1 MEVSMPPRNC
11 FLVAVV
17 LVSASLAVTQGMDAK
32 GRKLSAEYGSFEASG
47 DWEEAYAT
55 FYGGSD
61 ASGTMAGACGY
72 GDLYSQGYGTN
83 TAALSTALFNSGKTC
98 GACFELACRSDLDPD
113 WCLPGSQSIII
124 TATNFCP
131 PNYALSNDNG
141 GWCNPPRRHFDMAQP
156 AFEQIARYKGGIV
169 PVKYRRVPCEKKGG
183 VRFTI
188 NGNPNFN
195 LVLLTNVGGS
205 GDVVDVAVKGSNTGW
220 IPMQRNWGQNWQC
233 NSKLVGQSL
242 AFRVTTDDGRTVTA
256 YDVAPADW
264 RFGQTFEGLQF

>member
-1 MEVSMPPRNC
+1 MEASMPPRNC
-11 FLVAVV
+11 FFVVVV
-17 LVSASLAVTQGMDAK
+17 LGFASLAVTQGMNAK

-72 GDLYSQGYGTN
+72 GDLYSQGDGTN

-242 AFRVTTDDGRTVTA
+242 AFRVSTDDGRTVTA
-256 YDVAPADW
+256 YDVAPANW